1 MEAVRPE
8 ESEEEEEVQI
18 QEKPATPKLT
28 PVQQF
33 KLDREAQKTIDE
45 LSKQVDVEKAVEE
58 MGNKAELEAPKEV
71 VQDVPE
77 VVLAPRIEY
86 EQVSYPSLSQMPA
99 YIQMDMSGIDK
110 KLLYQKHN
118 EIKQQF
124 QTQMPA
130 QYTSL
135 NAEMDSMVATF
146 QEPPPAVVQ
155 TRV

>member
-1 MEAVRPE
+1 M
-8 ESEEEEEVQI
+8 
-18 QEKPATPKLT
+18 
-28 PVQQF
+28 
-33 KLDREAQKTIDE
+33 DREAQKTIDE

-130 QYTSL
+130 
-135 NAEMDSMVATF
+135 
-146 QEPPPAVVQ
+146 
-155 TRV
+155 